1 MAEAVAALAARPDAA
16 VVAGGTAVMAE
27 INAGV
32 RPVPALVYR
41 HREHL
46 ITLVAEPQQGGRT
59 TQPDDLSSGGF
70 SMVHWS
76 DGAFSYWAISDMERP
91 ELDDFVA
98 RFRKAA
104 V

>member
-1 MAEAVAALAARPDAA
+1 M
-16 VVAGGTAVMAE
+16 
-27 INAGV
+27 
-32 RPVPALVYR
+32 
-41 HREHL
+41 
-46 ITLVAEPQQGGRT
+46 AEPQQGGRVT
-59 TQPDDLSSGGF
+59 EPKDVSSGGF

-76 DGAFSYWAISDMERP
+76 GGAFSYWAISDMERP